1 MATQKKF
8 RWFKWLVILLVVG
21 GAAYGYWHFRG
32 KADAATEYQ
41 TTKVSRGDIIQA
53 VTATGQLNPVLNVQV
68 GSQISGIIQKLHA
81 DFNSIVTNGQLIA
94 ELDPATYKAN
104 VSSADAELA
113 NARASLELAQ
123 ANSRRAEELSRS
135 KLIAQSEYDQTV
147 ATLHQAEAQVKI
159 RTASLER
166 AKVDLGRCTIFSP
179 VDGIV
184 ISRNVDVGQTVAASM
199 SAPVLF
205 MIANDLTKM
214 QIDANVAEAD
224 VGGVEVG
231 QEVDFTVDAYP
242 YRTFRGK
249 VVQVRNSPITVQN
262 VVSYDTVIEV
272 NNADLKLKPG
282 MTANVSIIIA
292 RKENVVKI
300 PNSALRF
307 KPAEVAA
314 AETKTNT
321 PPAQVAE
328 ASRGGGGGGGGGF
341 GSGGGQRGER
351 GGSGGGQ
358 AGGGFGGQGRR
369 GGGEGGR
376 PPGGGLGGNRPRG
389 ERAMVRTVY
398 VMPAGE
404 AALHVETQSMKVG
417 PLKFFVGT
425 RVAPKIEPRQI
436 KVGVSDGA
444 ATEVIEGLNEGDVLV
459 TAAITADGQSGARPA
474 SNPFGG
480 GFPRRF

>member
-1 MATQKKF
+1 MAISKKI
-8 RWFKWLVILLVVG
+8 RWFKWLLILLVVG
-21 GAAYGYWHFRG
+21 GAAYGYWYFRG
-32 KADAATEYQ
+32 KADTATEYQ
-41 TTKVSRGDIIQA
+41 TTKIARGDIIQA

-104 VSSADAELA
+104 VGSAEAELA

-123 ANSRRAEELSRS
+123 ANSRRAEELSKS

-184 ISRNVDVGQTVAASM
+184 ISRSVDVGQTVAASM

-205 MIANDLTKM
+205 QIANDLTKM

-224 VGGVEVG
+224 VGGVEVS

-292 RKENVVKI
+292 RKENALKI
-300 PNSALRF
+300 PNAALRF

-321 PPAQVAE
+321 PPAQMAE
-328 ASRGGGGGGGGGF
+328 ASRGSGGG
-341 GSGGGQRGER
+341 GGGQRGER
-351 GGSGGGQ
+351 GG
-358 AGGGFGGQGRR
+358 FGGQGGGGGSGQSRR

-376 PPGGGLGGNRPRG
+376 PPGAGFGGNRPRG

-398 VMPAGE
+398 LMPATVVTGSE
-404 AALHVETQSMKVG
+404 VKL
-417 PLKFFVGT
+417 
-425 RVAPKIEPRQI
+425 EPRQV

-444 ATEVIEGLNEGDVLV
+444 TTEVLEGLNEGDVVV